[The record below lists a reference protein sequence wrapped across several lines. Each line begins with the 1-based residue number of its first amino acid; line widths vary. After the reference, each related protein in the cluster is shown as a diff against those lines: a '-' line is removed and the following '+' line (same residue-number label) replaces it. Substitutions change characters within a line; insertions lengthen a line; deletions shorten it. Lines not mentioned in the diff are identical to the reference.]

1 MRPTQEYGSP
11 SSRQRD
17 NGRSGNALAPKRSV
31 DDIFSSSTFFSAASS
46 SYKPTLRRDPSVGAP
61 VARAIYPDYSFRPPE
76 QQQKLS
82 ETSSRQPTQSTFPEL
97 VKKKESLKELFSL
110 FLDKFQWMKGEL
122 IGRGSHGKVYL
133 GFNVTTGEL
142 LAVKQVEIPT
152 TADDRRKADSE
163 PQKDFVRMLRE
174 ERETLKD
181 LYHPNIVQYLGF
193 EENLETVN
201 M

>member
-1 MRPTQEYGSP
+1 MNYVLT
-11 SSRQRD
+11 
-17 NGRSGNALAPKRSV
+17 
-31 DDIFSSSTFFSAASS
+31 FS
-46 SYKPTLRRDPSVGAP
+46 
-61 VARAIYPDYSFRPPE
+61 
-76 QQQKLS
+76 
-82 ETSSRQPTQSTFPEL
+82 
-97 VKKKESLKELFSL
+97 
-110 FLDKFQWMKGEL
+110 DKFQWMKGEL

-163 PQKDFVRMLRE
+163 PHKNFVRLLRE